1 MRRLACLD
9 RLSARAWTYRSS
21 SFFVPNF
28 PQNFP
33 LSIGKEITF
42 ETNVVATGGGTS
54 REKKRSPPGGK
65 QQRGKKGGGGE
76 EEEEEEETMT
86 TTAAAASSL
95 NRSTFHRSRLC
106 LENNNGRRKAARKCP
121 TTLTQTNY
129 SGKKDVG
136 VRCLYSRDDETGDA
150 SKREG
155 KQQQREVDESNAVP
169 VFTETKSSSSSGEIK
184 LPDAA
189 RWLGWT
195 VMDAR
200 TKMNVGRVVQILA
213 TSGGEVEVEVEGE
226 TDSGD
231 TLRFLEALSGMTA
244 SAEQN
249 SGGDDDD
256 GGNVAADDIAAYT
269 LLVHKDKE
277 GSEEDGSEEDD
288 DVDDES
294 NFQYIPFAP
303 TMFPK
308 MIPEDKILF
317 IDPPAGLLK
326 GRLGQGDA
334 FGVEG
339 DSLDDSELKEA
350 LDKLKFDLMPYA
362 RTLGD
367 NHYGMPSK
375 RALEKENRKDL
386 IKRVEKL
393 FGYDWLT
400 MAVLLDF
407 EPFRKPFYYWDNIEN
422 LADELR
428 SLVFALWFEQD
439 DVSVSGSGEDD
450 DGGYRTFWYND
461 ISGAILFEKPNE
473 DDHDRHMVMPTRRD
487 LIDARRWD
495 LHHAVVLHGGYGAV
509 AKTLKW
515 PRARWAEDRHL
526 LNFDIFSKELLD
538 CMENELFDDEDS
550 EEEIGEESDKSTKK
564 KKIDANTRLPSALE
578 LRNIGRDDLARH
590 MVEHGGPV
598 TVAKRMHMKPGKG
611 AWIRARRENDVNSF
625 KKYLKALAEDV
636 RTFAKEQRKSQKDV
650 LYMPTDEELVNAG
663 RHDLRYRVKEIGSA
677 TVAKYAKLHNRMDKM
692 SFDEARA
699 FLHEETLQA
708 KYFRDGKRVEFVHFV
723 KEETGKLMPWNM
735 PRDPMRFYRQREEWV
750 SWKHFLKPIED
761 VETKAENR

>member
-1 MRRLACLD
+1 MRLACLD
-9 RLSARAWTYRSS
+9 RLSARAWTYRSFLCR
-21 SFFVPNF
+21 FFPKT
-28 PQNFP
+28 
-33 LSIGKEITF
+33 L
-42 ETNVVATGGGTS
+42 VATGGIS
-54 REKKRSPPGGK
+54 REKRGKR
-65 QQRGKKGGGGE
+65 RGKKGGGGG
-76 EEEEEEETMT
+76 EEETMT
-86 TTAAAASSL
+86 TAAAPSSL
-95 NRSTFHRSRLC
+95 NKSSTFSLARCSSSRAQSRLHKNSQNR
-106 LENNNGRRKAARKCP
+106 LENGRKAARKCP
-121 TTLTQTNY
+121 TKANL
-129 SGKKDVG
+129 GKDVG
-136 VRCLYSRDDETGDA
+136 VRCLYSRDETSDT

-155 KQQQREVDESNAVP
+155 KQQRELDESNAVP
-169 VFTETKSSSSSGEIK
+169 VFTETKSSSSSSDEIK

-231 TLRFLEALSGMTA
+231 TLRFLEALSGMTS
-244 SAEQN
+244 SAEQS
-249 SGGDDDD
+249 SGGDDD

-334 FGVEG
+334 FDVEG

-538 CMENELFDDEDS
+538 CMENELFDDEDG
-550 EEEIGEESDKSTKK
+550 EEIIEEESDKSTKK
-564 KKIDANTRLPSALE
+564 KKID
-578 LRNIGRDDLARH
+578 D
-590 MVEHGGPV
+590 
-598 TVAKRMHMKPGKG
+598 
-611 AWIRARRENDVNSF
+611 
-625 KKYLKALAEDV
+625 
-636 RTFAKEQRKSQKDV
+636 
-650 LYMPTDEELVNAG
+650 
-663 RHDLRYRVKEIGSA
+663 
-677 TVAKYAKLHNRMDKM
+677 
-692 SFDEARA
+692 
-699 FLHEETLQA
+699 
-708 KYFRDGKRVEFVHFV
+708 
-723 KEETGKLMPWNM
+723 
-735 PRDPMRFYRQREEWV
+735 
-750 SWKHFLKPIED
+750 
-761 VETKAENR
+761 